1 MTKATEPS
9 PLNIHQRL
17 LEVMN
22 IVTYIQKEKKQ
33 GMNYSIV
40 SHDKVTAKVRPA
52 LIGAG
57 ITYYPVHIATSQSG
71 NRSECVMIT
80 RFTNA
85 DDPSDFIDVH
95 SYGQGID
102 TQDKGPGKAQSYA
115 VKYALL
121 KVLGLETG
129 DDPDLD
135 QQVEYSSPAAEKMK
149 EFEREISK
157 ATSDVELNLL
167 RDEYAEHIQAAA
179 TTHAAQVN
187 SAKQKWAAK
196 SKALKSAA
204 DQDKADQ
211 KHASQ

>member
-95 SYGQGID
+95 SYGQ
-102 TQDKGPGKAQSYA
+102 
-115 VKYALL
+115 
-121 KVLGLETG
+121 
-129 DDPDLD
+129 
-135 QQVEYSSPAAEKMK
+135 QVEYSSPAAEKMK

>member
-1 MTKATEPS
+1 MNKTNESS

-22 IVTYIQKEKKQ
+22 VVTYIQKEKKQ

-57 ITYYPVHIATSQSG
+57 ITYYPVHITATQEG
-71 NRSECVMIT
+71 NRSQCIMVT

-85 DDPSDFIDVH
+85 DDPTDFIDVH
-95 SYGQGID
+95 SFGQGID

-135 QQVEYSSPAAEKMK
+135 QQVEYSSPLLIVLK
-149 EFEREISK
+149 EFEQGISK
-157 ATSDVELNLL
+157 AKDTIELDDL
-167 RDEYAEHIQAAA
+167 REEYADHLAVAA
-179 TTHAAQVN
+179 TTHPALVASV
-187 SAKQKWAAK
+187 KQKWSAKTRGLDAAK
-196 SKALKSAA
+196 GTFSGPVTK
-204 DQDKADQ
+204 
-211 KHASQ
+211 